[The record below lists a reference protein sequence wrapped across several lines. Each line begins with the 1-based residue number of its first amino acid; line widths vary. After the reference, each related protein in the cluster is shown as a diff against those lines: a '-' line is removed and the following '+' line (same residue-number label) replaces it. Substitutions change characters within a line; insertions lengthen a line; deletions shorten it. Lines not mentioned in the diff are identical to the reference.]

1 VRRCELDFEKRL
13 VPGKLFDVVN
23 SLESKEAENV
33 KMDDG
38 SIGLVNVN

>member
-1 VRRCELDFEKRL
+1 VKICELDCEKRL
-13 VPGKLFDVVN
+13 VPGKLLDVVN

-33 KMDDG
+33 KMEDG